1 MNSFLIYS
9 FYRFKKINKLKKLK
23 KDLDTHFKNKLVKGT
38 ILLANEGINASISG
52 DQKTLDGALKYIKKK
67 LKIRKLNLKI
77 NDTEFLPFNRM
88 KVRLKKEIVSLG
100 IKNLK
105 LNNRKANYIH
115 PSEWDKII
123 LNKNIKVI
131 DVRNTYEIKI
141 GKFKNTINPI
151 TSTFRQ
157 FPDKIKNLN
166 LSKEETLAIYCTGG
180 IRCEKA
186 SIHLNKIGYKNILQ
200 LEGGVLNYLEYKKK
214 FENTRTWSGDCFVFD
229 DRVSVNKKLKK
240 GRFNQCYGCR
250 RPITK
255 KDMSSNFY
263 IKGVYC
269 PYCYNRKSQ
278 DKIKSSLTRQ
288 DQIEK
293 AKENNTFSSFIKVGK
308 DF

>member
-9 FYRFKKINKLKKLK
+9 FYRFKKINRLKKLK

-38 ILLANEGINASISG
+38 ILLANEGINATISG

-77 NDTEFLPFNRM
+77 NGTEFLPFNRM

-105 LNNRKANYIH
+105 FNNRKANYIH

-141 GKFKNTINPI
+141 GKFNNTINPI
-151 TSTFRQ
+151 TNTFRQ

-166 LSKEETLAIYCTGG
+166 LSKEKTLAIYCTGG

-200 LEGGVLNYLEYKKK
+200 LEGGILNYLEYKKK
-214 FENTRTWSGDCFVFD
+214 FENTTTWSGDCFVFD

-255 KDMSSNFY
+255 KDMRSNFY

-293 AKENNTFSSFIKVGK
+293 AKKNKTFSSFIKVGK

>member
-1 MNSFLIYS
+1 
-9 FYRFKKINKLKKLK
+9 
-23 KDLDTHFKNKLVKGT
+23 
-38 ILLANEGINASISG
+38 
-52 DQKTLDGALKYIKKK
+52 
-67 LKIRKLNLKI
+67 
-77 NDTEFLPFNRM
+77 M